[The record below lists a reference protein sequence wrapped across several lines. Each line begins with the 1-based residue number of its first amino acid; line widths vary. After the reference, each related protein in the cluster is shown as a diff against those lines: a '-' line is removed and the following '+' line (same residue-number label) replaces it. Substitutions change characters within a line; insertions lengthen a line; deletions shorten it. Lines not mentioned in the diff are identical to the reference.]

1 MDEDAFRDDSYD
13 DGYQDDEEE
22 FEQHTIHGSFSEIPG
37 IDLNNLTP
45 EAEDAL
51 FDFLIETQVK
61 PQLEA
66 AMGEM
71 PEIAEA
77 ADNPDD
83 IEDMPMQGE
92 MFIFGQS
99 DGVDPEELLE
109 VQKRLGEGMK
119 LEYALEE
126 FTRLRLKR
134 QRERVHRGIRIRYIE
149 LSVDQDGV
157 EALSA
162 DELSEM
168 FNRS

>member
-1 MDEDAFRDDSYD
+1 M
-13 DGYQDDEEE
+13 
-22 FEQHTIHGSFSEIPG
+22 HGSFSEIPG

-71 PEIAEA
+71 PEL
-77 ADNPDD
+77 ADTDTESL
-83 IEDMPMQGE
+83 EDMPMQGE

-99 DGVDPEELLE
+99 EGVEPEELLE

-126 FTRLRLKR
+126 FTKLRLKR

-149 LSVDQDGV
+149 LSVDEDGID
-157 EALSA
+157 ALSA
-162 DELSEM
+162 EELNEM

>member
-1 MDEDAFRDDSYD
+1 MDDDSFRDDSYD
-13 DGYQDDEEE
+13 DGYQEDEE
-22 FEQHTIHGSFSEIPG
+22 FEQHTVHGSFSEIPG

-71 PEIAEA
+71 PEL
-77 ADNPDD
+77 ADTDTESL
-83 IEDMPMQGE
+83 EDMPMQGE

-99 DGVDPEELLE
+99 EGVEPEELLE

-126 FTRLRLKR
+126 FTKLRLKR

-149 LSVDQDGV
+149 LSVDEDGID
-157 EALSA
+157 ALSA
-162 DELSEM
+162 EELNEM

>member
-1 MDEDAFRDDSYD
+1 
-13 DGYQDDEEE
+13 
-22 FEQHTIHGSFSEIPG
+22 
-37 IDLNNLTP
+37 
-45 EAEDAL
+45 
-51 FDFLIETQVK
+51 
-61 PQLEA
+61 
-66 AMGEM
+66 MGEM

-83 IEDMPMQGE
+83 IKDMPIRGE
-92 MFIFGQS
+92 MFIFSQS

-134 QRERVHRGIRIRYIE
+134 QRERVHRGIRSLHRTE
-149 LSVDQDGV
+149 RRQDGV
-157 EALSA
+157 EALNA